1 MQKGQLA
8 TSKPHT
14 TFLGRNWTT
23 SMGLQSRPTKKLQSL
38 SLQDSTKERTDGDGK
53 DMSLDEAEV
62 DVGLRLETGCR

>member
-1 MQKGQLA
+1 
-8 TSKPHT
+8 
-14 TFLGRNWTT
+14 
-23 SMGLQSRPTKKLQSL
+23 MGLQSRPTKKLQSL